1 MIGYYRQNVIM
12 TSITIAFRLGI
23 INIQVSEFGLASGT
37 SIPRVGTG
45 AIPHQNRDIHVLF
58 HAESI

>member
-12 TSITIAFRLGI
+12 TSITIAFRL

-45 AIPHQNRDIHVLF
+45 AIPHQNRGIHVLF

>member
-37 SIPRVGTG
+37 SIPMVGIG
-45 AIPHQNRDIHVLF
+45 AIPHQNRRVHVLF
-58 HAESI
+58 HVECI